1 MGRQHLFAVD
11 WQGPEQPW
19 RYHVVSSSPIK
30 KVPLIVMGGSD
41 PVPAALPEEGAE
53 LHPIRGPKGMALTI
67 GGRPLIDL
75 LLEPLKE
82 SGCFDPIYIAGPVS
96 EYGEVRQGCRVIE
109 TNSGFGANIAAALEV
124 VVPESADGVVALTTC
139 DILPTA
145 NELRELMSDYY
156 ARLPIDFWFPLII
169 TPTEPDQLG
178 ASFWKP
184 KYQVV
189 EEPGGEPISFL
200 PGHLIVV
207 DTMAARVPLVVR
219 AFDLAYKTRNRPI
232 LYRLV
237 VMISGVLAGL
247 LKHDLKHLLAF
258 RVPTMTFSVVYNGVM
273 LALELRKGDS
283 TADQLALH
291 LEKSFVH
298 YRHRRKYPE
307 RVGRLALMQGLSL
320 AKDFDTQEEAA
331 ELETI
336 PGLGSSS

>member
-1 MGRQHLFAVD
+1 MNT
-11 WQGPEQPW
+11 
-19 RYHVVSSSPIK
+19 SSKPKI
-30 KVPLIVMGGSD
+30 PLIVMSGSD
-41 PVPAALPEEGAE
+41 PAPAALPEEGSK
-53 LHPIRGPKGMALTI
+53 LHPIKGPKGMALKI

-82 SGCFDPIYIAGPVS
+82 SGCFEPIYIAGPAS
-96 EYGEVRQGCRVIE
+96 EYGESRQGCEVID
-109 TNSGFGANIAAALEV
+109 TNSGFGANIAAALKV
-124 VVPESADGVVALTTC
+124 VLPQSSDGVVALTTC

-145 NELRELMSDYY
+145 EELRDLMQDYFSR
-156 ARLPIDFWFPLII
+156 APIDFWFPLIE
-169 TPTEPDQLG
+169 TPEEPDQLG

-189 EEPGGEPISFL
+189 EEPGGRPVSFL

-207 DTMAARVPLVVR
+207 DTVAARVPLVVR

-237 VMISGVLAGL
+237 VMLSGVLAGL
-247 LKHDLKHLLAF
+247 LRHDLKDLLSF
-258 RVPTMTFSVVYNGVM
+258 RLPTMTVSVVYNGVM

-283 TADQLALH
+283 TADQLAAK

-298 YRHRRKYPE
+298 YRHRRKYPD

-320 AKDFDTQEEAA
+320 AKDFDTEEEAA
-331 ELETI
+331 EIVTK
-336 PGLGSSS
+336 PGIGLSS

>member
-1 MGRQHLFAVD
+1 MN
-11 WQGPEQPW
+11 
-19 RYHVVSSSPIK
+19 SNTKI
-30 KVPLIVMGGSD
+30 PLIVLSGSD
-41 PVPAALPEEGAE
+41 PAPAALPEEGAK
-53 LHPIRGPKGMALTI
+53 LHPIQGPKGIALKM

-82 SGCFDPIYIAGPVS
+82 SGCFGPIYIAGPAS
-96 EYGEVRQGCRVIE
+96 EYGESRQGCQVID

-124 VVPESADGVVALTTC
+124 VVPQSSDGVVALTTC
-139 DILPTA
+139 DILPTED
-145 NELRELMSDYY
+145 ELRDLMSDYFSR
-156 ARLPIDFWFPLII
+156 APIDFWFPLIE
-169 TPTEPDQLG
+169 TPDEPDQLG

-189 EEPGGEPISFL
+189 EEPGGEPVSFL

-207 DTMAARVPLVVR
+207 DTVAARVPLVVR

-237 VMISGVLAGL
+237 VMVSGVLAGL
-247 LKHDLKHLLAF
+247 LRHDLKHLLSF
-258 RVPTMTFSVVYNGVM
+258 RLPTMTFSVVYNGVM

-283 TADQLALH
+283 TADQLAAR
-291 LEKSFVH
+291 LEKSFAH

-331 ELETI
+331 EIATK
-336 PGLGSSS
+336 PGIGRSS